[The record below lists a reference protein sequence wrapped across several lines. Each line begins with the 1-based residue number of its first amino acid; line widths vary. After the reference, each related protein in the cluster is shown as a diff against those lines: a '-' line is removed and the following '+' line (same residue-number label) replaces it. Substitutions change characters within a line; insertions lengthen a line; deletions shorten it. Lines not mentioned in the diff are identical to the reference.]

1 MNTLIGST
9 KSKKLSIVAINKT
22 TGKKDKVATFEK
34 LGDALIAL
42 SALTDANKSK
52 SIEYSITTGLN
63 IK

>member
-22 TGKKDKVATFEK
+22 TGKKEKVATFEK
-34 LGDALIAL
+34 LGDALVSL

>member
-9 KSKKLSIVAINKT
+9 KTKKLSIVAINKT